1 MTTVG
6 FVGLGAMGT
15 AMVERLLDAGHTVI
29 GHNRTKSK
37 AEGLLAAGMQWAGS
51 PRAVAEAVDI
61 TLSMIANDKA
71 LQAIT
76 TGPAG
81 ILAGLGPGKV
91 HVSISTVSPTIVRE
105 LAAQTAEKGAQMLD
119 VPVSGSP
126 VTIRQGKLTFM
137 AGGDEAAIEQVKPI
151 LLDIGQRVTYIGPS
165 GSASVLKI
173 AVNINVPVQLLG
185 LFEAVILAE
194 KNGIPRELAL
204 EVMLNSAIASP
215 AMQYRG
221 PFALKLPEEPLFDV
235 TAMLKDLKLA
245 LELGRDA
252 DVSLPTTAVTEQI
265 ILAAKAMGF
274 AAEDFA
280 VAFKVLARLSG
291 LDE

>member
-15 AMVERLLDAGHTVI
+15 AMVERLLDAGNTVI

-37 AEGLLAAGMQWAGS
+37 AEGLLAAGMQWADS

-61 TLSMIANDKA
+61 TLSMIANDTA
-71 LQAIT
+71 LRAIT
-76 TGPAG
+76 LGPNG
-81 ILAGLGPGKV
+81 ILAGLESGKI
-91 HVSISTVSPTIVRE
+91 HVSMSTVSPALVRE

-119 VPVSGSP
+119 APVSGSP

-137 AGGDEAAIEQVKPI
+137 AGGDEAALEQVKPI
-151 LLDIGQRVTYIGPS
+151 LLDIGPRVTYIGPS
-165 GSASVLKI
+165 GSASILKI

-194 KNGIPRELAL
+194 KNGISRELAL
-204 EVMLNSAIASP
+204 EVMLNSAIASQ

-221 PFALKLPEEPLFDV
+221 PFALGLPEEPLFNV
-235 TAMLKDLKLA
+235 TAMLKDMKLA
-245 LELGRDA
+245 LDLARDT

-265 ILAAKAMGF
+265 ILAANAMGF
-274 AAEDFA
+274 TDEDFA